1 MGIGLIIVALASLM
15 FGPPI
20 IFLAIGVAKRNTNKQ
35 TAKLFYILAAVYILV
50 GGGICATLLAM

>member
-1 MGIGLIIVALASLM
+1 MEIGLLITLLAALM

-20 IFLAIGVAKRNTNKQ
+20 IFVVIGVAKRNTNKQ
-35 TAKLFYILAAVYILV
+35 TAKLFYILAAVYVLI